1 MNIHRFDLKSC
12 LIYLI
17 TLIVNMLLNFTLIR
31 TQKVNDLAIMVKQ
44 KLDILRD
51 KNSSLGKVL

>member
-1 MNIHRFDLKSC
+1 
-12 LIYLI
+12 
-17 TLIVNMLLNFTLIR
+17 MLLNFTLIR